1 MSEPRTPRT
10 EAGRRLMA
18 KPHGPFTL
26 DAILAIEDEAAAAP
40 PIDVERLADALHA
53 MGDACGPF
61 TDDHPV
67 AMHNSQAAAILAR
80 LSGPPS
86 GGTDE

>member
-1 MSEPRTPRT
+1 
-10 EAGRRLMA
+10 MA

-40 PIDVERLADALHA
+40 PIDVERLADALTA
-53 MGDACGPF
+53 APSLLLEGDERDRKEFAGWL
-61 TDDHPV
+61 
-67 AMHNSQAAAILAR
+67 LAR